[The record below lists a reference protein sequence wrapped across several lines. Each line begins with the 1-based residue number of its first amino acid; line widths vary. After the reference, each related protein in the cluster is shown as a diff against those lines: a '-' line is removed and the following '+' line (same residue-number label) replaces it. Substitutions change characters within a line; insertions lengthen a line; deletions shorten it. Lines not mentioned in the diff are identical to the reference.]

1 MTIQSEPAAIRPTTH
16 TLAILSLVLSILG
29 LFPPILPLVGP
40 IAAVITGTI
49 ARREIRA
56 RPDLYSGE
64 GAAQAG
70 VVLGW
75 VGIGLGLAVC
85 LLIVI
90 GLAFFSISSS
100 TITIGTP
107 VVVPILP

>member
-1 MTIQSEPAAIRPTTH
+1 M
-16 TLAILSLVLSILG
+16 LAH
-29 LFPPILPLVGP
+29 
-40 IAAVITGTI
+40 
-49 ARREIRA
+49 E
-56 RPDLYSGE
+56 GE
-64 GAAQAG
+64 EVRVVMVVRAAQAG